1 MLGYAHH
8 LLLRIVNLVGVSRW
22 QSYSIGG
29 EGAYA
34 LHIASYNSS
43 CVGLSPE
50 IDHHL
55 TYTPRMLSAED
66 AQKLS
71 IPLAIYISNDEPLD
85 EVIETL
91 ATFSIILN
99 QICVV

>member
-1 MLGYAHH
+1 
-8 LLLRIVNLVGVSRW
+8 
-22 QSYSIGG
+22 
-29 EGAYA
+29 
-34 LHIASYNSS
+34 
-43 CVGLSPE
+43 
-50 IDHHL
+50 
-55 TYTPRMLSAED
+55 MLSAED